1 MNLTDR
7 KSAFERAEC
16 HINFVE
22 NNLVH
27 YSVLFNGNFTC
38 KIELTTRS
46 VSWRSR
52 YVSFLKSRYN
62 TTHVLL
68 GLSSVNARVQ
78 VTRKHL
84 NEQSLLFD
92 VCAINISCPG
102 RTALRLSARSFAFSS
117 TFSSSTFSHAQN
129 CTGSFCALSFR
140 LLRPYEHWQGVSLN
154 GFHIEEGL
162 CPQRL

>member
-1 MNLTDR
+1 MT
-7 KSAFERAEC
+7 KA
-16 HINFVE
+16 H
-22 NNLVH
+22 
-27 YSVLFNGNFTC
+27 GNFTC

-46 VSWRSR
+46 VSGRSR

-92 VCAINISCPG
+92 VCAINISYP
-102 RTALRLSARSFAFSS
+102 RTIITTMF
-117 TFSSSTFSHAQN
+117 N
-129 CTGSFCALSFR
+129 
-140 LLRPYEHWQGVSLN
+140 
-154 GFHIEEGL
+154 
-162 CPQRL
+162 